1 MVVSGRWL
9 LGVIMGGLSLFAA
22 SCAPIDGVTPIPTQV
37 LIPATAT
44 FTPLPITPTITSTS
58 LPAPADVF
66 ATATSVAALQVFDV
80 PINPALVQ
88 QAVTHLA
95 TTLVVDT
102 AVIQVVHVESAQWL
116 DGTLGCSESRP
127 PRLQRAIEGFAII
140 LVVGRMQY
148 GYHTDTVDQVRACGR
163 GEVLNGEILLSL
175 DPVGTELFGLA
186 QRRVGQ
192 ELDLPVRRIRLVD
205 IRPVIWTDSSMG
217 CPREGQTYS
226 DITIDGY
233 RIEVAVGDTSYIF
246 HTDADRLVACDPENE
261 QLP

>member
-1 MVVSGRWL
+1 MVVSVRWL
-9 LGVIMGGLSLFAA
+9 LGIIIGGLSLFVAA
-22 SCAPIDGVTPIPTQV
+22 CAPIDVTTPIPTQV

-44 FTPLPITPTITSTS
+44 FTPLPITPTITPTA

-66 ATATSVAALQVFDV
+66 ATATSAAALQAFDV

-88 QAVTHLA
+88 QAITHLA
-95 TTLVVDT
+95 TTLAIDT
-102 AVIQVVHVESAQWL
+102 SVIQVVHIAAAQWL
-116 DGTLGCSESRP
+116 DESLGCIQSRP
-127 PRLQRAIEGFAII
+127 PRLQRAIDGFAII
-140 LVVGRMQY
+140 LVIGRMQY
-148 GYHTDTVDQVRACGR
+148 TYHTDTVDQVRPCGR

-175 DPVGTELFGLA
+175 DPVGAELFGLA

-192 ELDLPVRRIRLVD
+192 ELDLPVRRVRLVD

-217 CPREGQTYS
+217 CPRAGQTYT

-246 HTDADRLVACDPENE
+246 HTDADRLVACDPEDE